1 MTALT
6 APVLLAID
14 FSPCSMLLTQ
24 EAGRMAAALGTRVLA
39 LHVAELPEGMS
50 WEQSFVPRGK
60 APTTVGRFL
69 EDDAARRFP
78 VYLDELARMGV
89 DGEVRMER
97 GEVASSILEVAALV
111 QPRLIVVGTHGRS
124 GFERVLMGSVSE
136 EVVRGAHAPVL
147 TLRTHWRE
155 GCEAATC
162 GTCMADLDPAQQEL
176 LRAATLTG
184 QARFGSL

>member
-1 MTALT
+1 MT

-14 FSPCSMLLTQ
+14 FSPCSILLTR
-24 EAGRMAAALGTRVLA
+24 EAGSMAAALGAEVVV
-39 LHVAELPEGMS
+39 LHVAELPEGLS
-50 WEQSFVPRGK
+50 WEQGFVPHGS

-78 VYLDELARMGV
+78 VYLDELERLGV
-89 DGEVRMER
+89 KGETRLMQ
-97 GEVASSILEVAALV
+97 GEVASTILEVATLL

-124 GFERVLMGSVSE
+124 GLERVLMGSVSE

-155 GCEAATC
+155 ACRAATC
-162 GTCMADLDPAQQEL
+162 ATCMEDLDPAQQEL

-184 QARFGSL
+184 QARFGAL